1 MASIE
6 KRNRNG
12 RSRWYV
18 RYRDPAGRQRVKV
31 FDRKIDAERY
41 LTTTESAKLS
51 GSYVDPRRAAVT
63 VGEFARKWKG
73 AQAHLKPST
82 RERYAGLLREHVEP
96 RWGRVPLSE
105 VAHSSTG
112 VGERCRGVPRPQ
124 RSRLSCRSCLPS
136 AGREPG

>member
-18 RYRDPAGRQRVKV
+18 RYRDPAGRQRTKV

-41 LTTTESAKLS
+41 LTTTEAAKLS

-63 VGEFARKWKG
+63 VGEFAKKWKA

-82 RERYAGLLREHVEP
+82 CERYASLLREHVEP
-96 RWGRVPLSE
+96 RWGRVPL
-105 VAHSSTG
+105 
-112 VGERCRGVPRPQ
+112 Q
-124 RSRLSCRSCLPS
+124 
-136 AGREPG
+136 